1 MLKIKILAII
11 TVFFCSILSYPVVST
26 AVMKMGGEGTNSDR
40 GEGASYSNSNG
51 MTRITSFVKTIDSNT
66 IVLEDNRSFSLSGV
80 QVINKKADN
89 STSGKTVVEMLFIN
103 NALKQVVIH

>member
-11 TVFFCSILSYPVVST
+11 TVFSCGILCCPLVST
-26 AVMKMGGEGTNSDR
+26 AIMKTGAGGTNSDR
-40 GEGASYSNSNG
+40 GQGTPDSNSSR
-51 MTRITSFVKTIDSNT
+51 MTRVTSFVKTIDSNT

-80 QVINKKADN
+80 QVINKKAGN
-89 STSGKTVVEMLFIN
+89 STSGKTIVEMLFIN